1 MVAVLRSTFID
12 YPTFM
17 KNKCGQIDIFVAGG
31 SQHVAQLRTLLPK
44 LQAHGTV
51 HLASSFLPEADL
63 LLLRGLYDVLH
74 CPQHS
79 GDGYQNFELFS
90 IRDIN
95 KFATAP
101 YFVKLDAD
109 TQLAPDWIDY
119 VAECIASHPDAVLF
133 GPRKGNVNI
142 SLTISGRLV
151 RQKLTREIVVSDAL
165 KIIGG
170 FYVGKTSFFKEH
182 LRLMDLVHEFLWCY
196 KDGVRYR
203 PSPNPG
209 YWLSNTAADHEP
221 IKVLGVQSQTFQGN
235 EDTLRSLVVHAA
247 GAGDRLHVID
257 SGGRVRIDRPGIMF
271 P

>member
-1 MVAVLRSTFID
+1 
-12 YPTFM
+12 M
-17 KNKCGQIDIFVAGG
+17 KNKCSPIDIFVAGG
-31 SQHVAQLRTLLPK
+31 SQHFAQLRDLLPR

-79 GDGYQNFELFS
+79 DDGYHNFELFS

-182 LRLMDLVHEFLWCY
+182 LRFMDLVHEFLWCY

-209 YWLSNTAADHEP
+209 YWLSDEDYHEP
-221 IKVLGVQSQTFQGN
+221 IKVLGIQSQAFQGN

-247 GAGDRLHVID
+247 GAGDRLHVFD